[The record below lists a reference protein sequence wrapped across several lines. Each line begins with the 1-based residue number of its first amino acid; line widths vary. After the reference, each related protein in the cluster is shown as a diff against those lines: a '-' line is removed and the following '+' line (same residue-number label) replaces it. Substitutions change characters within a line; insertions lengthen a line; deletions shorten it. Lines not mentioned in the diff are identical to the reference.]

1 MIIYK
6 IEDVMKEK
14 KVSWYR
20 LFKEG
25 VLTRPSWENYKKGG
39 GFSMKILDSLC
50 NFLNCELNDIVEYAK
65 NGSYT
70 ANLYIAKSCIK
81 EGNFKNFSEVCSG
94 FDIVNSNIL
103 ESLADKYQDAL
114 DEKTK
119 ENIEEEMMEVLNM
132 DKKIYDFKELVAN
145 ANKVKEFERVQ
156 YLEKIREA
164 FADLKYDINVH
175 LADGSLSRLCNL
187 NNSFCW
193 AEYLDTYLDDW
204 REQHNQEDEDGNIIG
219 TDYYDVTGYEI
230 VEKLTEKEFLELVDT
245 LKDSFEYEVEEY
257 QNLFE

>member
-6 IEDVMKEK
+6 IEEVLANKGIT
-14 KVSWYR
+14 WYR

-25 VLTRPSWENYKKGG
+25 VLTRPSWDNYKKGG
-39 GFSMKILDSLC
+39 ELSMKKLDAIC
-50 NFLNCELNDIVEYAK
+50 NFLDCNLSDVVEYVK
-65 NGSYT
+65 DGSHMANWYT
-70 ANLYIAKSCIK
+70 AKVCIENADFSDKFTDICNTVLDDRTGIILDLLTTKYEDSTNK
-81 EGNFKNFSEVCSG
+81 ETVK
-94 FDIVNSNIL
+94 D
-103 ESLADKYQDAL
+103 
-114 DEKTK
+114 T
-119 ENIEEEMMEVLNM
+119 MMEVLNM

-164 FADLKYDINVH
+164 FADLKCDINVH
-175 LADGSLSRLCNL
+175 LADGSLSKLCNL
-187 NNSFCW
+187 NNNFCW
-193 AEYLDTYLDDW
+193 AEYLDTYLDSW
-204 REQHNQEDEDGNIIG
+204 REQHNQENIIG

-230 VEKLTEKEFLELVDT
+230 VEKLTQKEFLELVDT